1 MCFLSQPYVSWFEAM
16 QTEIATTPELKALKE
31 QILLGEMDTKYTTQN
46 DLILYKQHVL
56 LLPNSPLTKI
66 VVVEIHNG
74 THEGVQKTLH
84 RIRKD
89 FYWKGMTTIVQKFI
103 SACTVCQCNKTK
115 HLHPASLLQLLDIPY
130 QIRSN
135 ILMDFIDGLP

>member
-1 MCFLSQPYVSWFEAM
+1 M

-31 QILLGEMDTKYTTQN
+31 QILLGKMDTKYTTQN

-66 VVVEIHNG
+66 VVAEIHNG

-89 FYWKGMTTIVQKFI
+89 FYWKGMMTIVQKFI
-103 SACTVCQCNKTK
+103 S
-115 HLHPASLLQLLDIPY
+115 LHSLPTQ
-130 QIRSN
+130 
-135 ILMDFIDGLP
+135 